1 MTHTTQAAGIARRGF
16 LRLGAVVA
24 ATALLPVK
32 LWAAMARP
40 KEAFT
45 ATGLDTT
52 FAQIGG
58 TPEMHDGIIF
68 STPDIAENGA
78 VVPVKVEIDTAK
90 LPNVEKIYVM
100 VELNP
105 NPLAAM
111 FMVPNGTQPFVET
124 RVKVAQTCNLYA
136 VAEADGKLYMA
147 AKETKVTLGGC
158 GG

>member
-1 MTHTTQAAGIARRGF
+1 MTHSIHSSGIARRGF
-16 LRLGAVVA
+16 LRISAVVA
-24 ATALLPVK
+24 TAALLPIK

-45 ATGLDTT
+45 ATGLDDT
-52 FAQIGG
+52 FAHIGG

-111 FMVPNGTQPFVET
+111 FMVPAGTQPFVET

-136 VAEADGKLYMA
+136 VAEAGGKLYMA